1 MSRRPPGT
9 ASGIAARVFGLVL
22 IVVLIAGLVVL
33 EHGTSPTPPN
43 IERRAS
49 AVDGPTVPSSDAVS
63 VAWFCAEGTAIE
75 GGRADETVVI
85 GNLATHP
92 IEATVTVM
100 RGESGPPVVER
111 RTIPALAQERVAVS
125 DLVDEEQPGVVVEI
139 LGGPAIVEHEL
150 RGNEDLAVGPCARAA
165 SREWYFAGGTT
176 VRGAQEW
183 LTLFNPFGQDAI
195 VDVSFLTASSRE
207 EPNET
212 QALAVPRRSRVSIP
226 VHDQVLREER
236 LATEVHARI
245 GRVVAERTLVFDGT
259 DTRKGL
265 AVSLG
270 VYGSATHWWLPVGDA
285 ASGTAQS
292 ISIANFSEHSAQVDL
307 TVTLGDE
314 TALEPQRINV
324 SAESVERVEL
334 GDRVPVGGAYTLEV
348 KAIGGTPVVVEA
360 FGTWATP
367 APVTGIASTPG
378 SASRARRWAFTLG
391 RPDDATDAIISAI
404 NVSTRPITVQLYAYT
419 AGDPNSPS
427 SAPARAVAPGERAE
441 FRLSEI
447 GIRPDQVIVIEADG
461 LIVVGRLILSPS
473 PSPSP
478 GGGASISAGIPDLE
492 R

>member
-1 MSRRPPGT
+1 MSRRWSS
-9 ASGIAARVFGLVL
+9 ASGIAARLSALVL
-22 IVVLIAGLVVL
+22 VAVLVAGLVVL
-33 EHGTSPTPPN
+33 ERGTSPTPPD
-43 IERRAS
+43 IARRAS
-49 AVDGPTVPSSDAVS
+49 AVDGPTVPASDAVS
-63 VAWFCAEGTAIE
+63 VAWFCPEGTAVE
-75 GGRADETVVI
+75 GGRAAETVVI

-92 IEATVTVM
+92 IDATVTVM
-100 RGESGPPVVER
+100 RGVSGAPVVEH
-111 RTIPALAQERVAVS
+111 RTIPALAQERVVVA
-125 DLVDEEQPGVVVEI
+125 DLVEEEQPGVVVEV

-150 RGNEDLAVGPCARAA
+150 RGNDDLAVGPCARAA

-195 VDVSFLTASSRE
+195 VDISFLTSSSRE
-207 EPNET
+207 QPAET

-270 VYGSATHWWLPVGDA
+270 VHGPATRWWLPVGDA
-285 ASGTAQS
+285 ESGTAQS
-292 ISIANFSEHSAQVDL
+292 ISIANFSEHAAQVDL

-314 TALEPQRINV
+314 TALEPQTINV

-334 GDRVPVGGAYTLEV
+334 GDRVPVGGAYTIELQ
-348 KAIGGTPVVVEA
+348 ATGGTPVVVEA
-360 FGTWATP
+360 FGTWAVP
-367 APVTGIASTPG
+367 APVTGIASAPG

-391 RPDDATDAIISAI
+391 RPDDGTDAIISAI
-404 NVSTRPITVQLYAYT
+404 NVSSRPVTVQLYAFT
-419 AGDPNSPS
+419 AGDPNSPA

-461 LIVVGRLILSPS
+461 LIVAGRLILGLI
-473 PSPSP
+473 P
-478 GGGASISAGIPDLE
+478 GGGASVSPGIPDLE